1 MRMLIL
7 SIFCL
12 MLSLSARETGSVIFD
27 FNDQKKFADSWKIRR
42 TAIHIPLSRFYVAKS
57 HGARDGK
64 ALIVECSKSS
74 GVALISPE
82 GLDLKKTPI
91 MRWRWR
97 MIHPVVL
104 KDSKEPDDQAASLYV
119 CDGNSFRQ
127 FTVSYRWEVLPEI
140 GSTKVFRYG
149 SGALTVYG
157 ICLRNRFT
165 TVGEWVE
172 EERDVTADFK
182 KLFKRDLSSRFAIGV
197 GGNSQYSKSNTRV
210 EIDYL
215 EFHPRR
221 KNK

>member
-1 MRMLIL
+1 MRVFIL
-7 SIFCL
+7 LLFCS
-12 MLSLSARETGSVIFD
+12 MLSLFAGATDSVIFD
-27 FNDQKKFADSWKIRR
+27 FDDQKQFADSWKIRR
-42 TAIHIPLSRFYVAKS
+42 AAVHVPVSRFYITNSK
-57 HGARDGK
+57 GARDGK
-64 ALIVECSKSS
+64 ALVIDCRKSS
-74 GVALISPE
+74 GIALISTS
-82 GLDLKKTPI
+82 GLDLKKNPI

-97 MIHPVVL
+97 VINPIIL
-104 KDSKEPDDQAASLYV
+104 KNKKEPDDQAASIYV

-140 GSTKVFRYG
+140 GSTKLLRYG

-165 TVGEWVE
+165 PVGEWVE
-172 EERDVTADFK
+172 EERDVAADFK
-182 KLFKRDLSSRFAIGV
+182 KMFKRDIMSRFAIGI

-210 EIDYL
+210 EIDYV